1 MDEIT
6 KEVTMFSRK
15 VLLTILAGLLLILP
29 AGLGGCAKEVSA
41 QEITDNVLLAYPKID
56 TFKLNMNLTMAM
68 AIESGTEQ
76 MEMNVT
82 GTAAGQINS
91 ADNEMQIAINMAA
104 DLSGQG
110 SQNISEEIYVVG
122 GQSYMKMSILGFDQ
136 WFKMDI
142 PEEIWNQQNQLEQQV
157 EFLRNAIEVT
167 KLGEETV
174 DGVNCYILQ
183 ITPDLDAML
192 DWVKAQQQ
200 DVSPD
205 MDLSNINLNEIFK
218 NLSLKMWVAKDSYL
232 PVKGDIQITMEIL
245 PQDVGADASET
256 GKISMDMSA
265 QVKYYDYGK
274 PVTIELPQ
282 EALNAPS
289 LPSS

>member
-1 MDEIT
+1 
-6 KEVTMFSRK
+6 MFSRK
-15 VLLTILAGLLLILP
+15 VLLTILVGLLLILP

-56 TFKLNMNLTMAM
+56 TFKLSMNLTMAM
-68 AIESGTEQ
+68 AIESGIEQ

-142 PEEIWNQQNQLEQQV
+142 PEVIWNQQNQLEQQV

-218 NLSLKMWVAKDSYL
+218 NLSLKMWVAK
-232 PVKGDIQITMEIL
+232 
-245 PQDVGADASET
+245 
-256 GKISMDMSA
+256 
-265 QVKYYDYGK
+265 
-274 PVTIELPQ
+274 
-282 EALNAPS
+282 
-289 LPSS
+289 